1 MSRADDTHPA
11 SDVLSRIVPRP
22 GILQSHI
29 TRRFRADLGT
39 GGKTPAVPLSEPYKY
54 VCFPCLCCFPPCLVT
69 GQRFLESYEIA
80 ITHDHHRYIKYL
92 ENAVHNE
99 GETYWWIIPGFPGAC
114 FPYLL
119 SAFERRRVGE
129 FHDTALV
136 GFAQE
141 PEATKSMV
149 RFELIEANEEELRYA
164 RVGKDATVA
173 YMLAWDNWKMGCDMS
188 DYELQEMLQNHKAQ
202 SCIWNGINDDGRI
215 RDFTGEMIIRDGE
228 IVLTESYD
236 GRAPYTIT
244 LKEVSD

>member
-22 GILQSHI
+22 GVRQSDI
-29 TRRFRADLGT
+29 IRRFRADLGT
-39 GGKTPAVPLSEPYKY
+39 DGKTPAVPLSEPYKY
-54 VCFPCLCCFPPCLVT
+54 VCFPCLCCFPPCLVM

-80 ITHDHHRYIKYL
+80 ITHDHHGYIKYS

-99 GETYWWIIPGFPGAC
+99 GDTYWWIIPGFPGAC
-114 FPYLL
+114 FPY
-119 SAFERRRVGE
+119 SCWGAIERRRDGE

-136 GFAQE
+136 GSAQE
-141 PEATKSMV
+141 PESMKSMV

-173 YMLAWDNWKMGCDMS
+173 YMAVGLTAGSKMSEDEFQ
-188 DYELQEMLQNHKAQ
+188 ELLENHKAQ
-202 SCIWNGINDDGRI
+202 SCICDGINDDARI

>member
-22 GILQSHI
+22 GVRKPII
-29 TRRFRADLGT
+29 IRRFRADLGT
-39 GGKTPAVPLSEPYKY
+39 DEKTPAVPLTEPYKY
-54 VCFPCLCCFPPCLVT
+54 VCFPCLCCVPPCLVM

-80 ITHDHHRYIKYL
+80 ITHGRRGDIKYS
-92 ENAVHNE
+92 EKAVHNE
-99 GETYWWIIPGFPGAC
+99 GATHWWIIPGFPGAC
-114 FPYLL
+114 FPYLCS
-119 SAFERRRVGE
+119 SASKRRREGG

-136 GFAQE
+136 GYAQE
-141 PEATKSMV
+141 PEFMKSMV
-149 RFELIEANEEELRYA
+149 RFELIEANEKELRYA

-173 YMLAWDNWKMGCDMS
+173 YALDGSKMPEDKFQ
-188 DYELQEMLQNHKAQ
+188 ELLENHKAR
-202 SCIWNGINDDGRI
+202 SCWFLDGINDDARI